1 VGWSRFTGFIS
12 RVLAALS
19 LQSSN
24 LKGRVISTTE
34 PRIND
39 RIRIPEVR
47 LIGAAGE
54 QVGVVAIDV
63 ALRLAEESGFDLV
76 EIAPD
81 AQPPVCKIMDFGK
94 YKYEIAQ
101 KAREAR
107 QNQTHI
113 VVKEIRLGL
122 KIENHDYETKK
133 NHIEKFLLG
142 GDKVKVTVQFKGR
155 EQTRP
160 EIGFRLLQRLA
171 EDVAGT
177 GFVEFAPKREGRSM
191 TMVLGPLKKKSEAV
205 AEAKRRAA
213 AVKNE
218 QK

>member
-1 VGWSRFTGFIS
+1 M
-12 RVLAALS
+12 
-19 LQSSN
+19 
-24 LKGRVISTTE
+24 KGRVISTTE

-39 RIRIPEVR
+39 RIRVPEVR

-63 ALRLAEESGFDLV
+63 ALRLADEAGFDLV

-113 VVKEIRLGL
+113 VVKEIRMGL

-171 EDVAGT
+171 EDVATT

-191 TMVLGPLKKKSEAV
+191 TMVLGPLKKKSDAV

>member
-1 VGWSRFTGFIS
+1 
-12 RVLAALS
+12 
-19 LQSSN
+19 

-39 RIRIPEVR
+39 RIRVPEVR
-47 LIGAAGE
+47 LIGAGGE

-63 ALRLAEESGFDLV
+63 ALRLADEAGFDLV

-113 VVKEIRLGL
+113 VVKEIRMGL

-155 EQTRP
+155 EQARP

-191 TMVLGPLKKKSEAV
+191 TMVLGPLKKKSDAV